1 MSLPSAELQR
11 GPRYDARCD
20 GYERRADDQYITP
33 LLPRQ
38 ETDTYSRLF
47 INVKF
52 QSPNLNDILRQI
64 IPDINILLGRP
75 STRRFVDDCSFRTG
89 ESAICVGVTGAN

>member
-1 MSLPSAELQR
+1 MGCAQTIS
-11 GPRYDARCD
+11 
-20 GYERRADDQYITP
+20 RADGQYITAI
-33 LLPRQ
+33 LSCQ

-52 QSPNLNDILRQI
+52 QSSDPNDVLRQV
-64 IPDINILLGRP
+64 IPYIDILLGRP

-89 ESAICVGVTGAN
+89 ESDICVGVIGANC